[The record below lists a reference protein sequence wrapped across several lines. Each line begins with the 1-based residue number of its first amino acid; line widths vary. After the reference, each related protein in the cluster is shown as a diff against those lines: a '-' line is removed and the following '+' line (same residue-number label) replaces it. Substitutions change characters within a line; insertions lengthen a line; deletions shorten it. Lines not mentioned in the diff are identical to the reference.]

1 MGKFGTL
8 CHYFYSFMAF
18 IVRAGLKSASTVAL
32 LASLGVGMFI
42 LGQKT
47 NKAIN
52 KNEKAA
58 ASEDRPPLSTASYR
72 VPPNRFSQIMAGKNS
87 KRQNSRVTYEPA
99 KDFPGKVREV
109 VYWRDPKKSGAVLAA
124 IFVGLYVFASYP
136 LLIVLTYSALAV
148 LLGTFGFRVFKLT
161 EAHFKKLPAEHPF
174 KEYLAYDL
182 SLESEKVHSF
192 AERAVACGQKTLL
205 KLRSIVLVEDLLETA
220 KAGLI
225 LWTLTYVGAWFSGLT
240 LIVLAVIA
248 VFSVPKV
255 YELYKEPIDEYLELA
270 QNHLNKITETIY
282 EKVPMLKKSEH
293 PQEPVKKDE

>member
-52 KNEKAA
+52 KNE
-58 ASEDRPPLSTASYR
+58 
-72 VPPNRFSQIMAGKNS
+72 
-87 KRQNSRVTYEPA
+87 
-99 KDFPGKVREV
+99 KVREV